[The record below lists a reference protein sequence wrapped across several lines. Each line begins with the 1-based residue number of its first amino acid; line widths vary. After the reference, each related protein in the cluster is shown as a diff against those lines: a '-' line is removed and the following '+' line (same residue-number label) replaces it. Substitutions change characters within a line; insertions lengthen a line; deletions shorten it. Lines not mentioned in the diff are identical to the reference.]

1 MTAAGLSPD
10 PASIVS
16 LIGDAADTGGILDTA
31 SPPTAVV
38 AGSDL
43 LGVAVLAEARRRGF
57 RVPGDLSVVG
67 FDGSDLARHVGLTTV
82 GQQLFESGRWAVAN
96 LLALIAGSEAV
107 PRHRLRLELVEGDT
121 TGPI

>member
-1 MTAAGLSPD
+1 M
-10 PASIVS
+10 
-16 LIGDAADTGGILDTA
+16 
-31 SPPTAVV
+31 V
-38 AGSDL
+38 AGSDW
-43 LGVAVLAEARRRGF
+43 LGVVGARRGSPTRGL
-57 RVPGDLSVVG
+57 RVPGDLSVIG

-82 GQQLFESGRWAVAN
+82 GQQLAESGRWAVEN